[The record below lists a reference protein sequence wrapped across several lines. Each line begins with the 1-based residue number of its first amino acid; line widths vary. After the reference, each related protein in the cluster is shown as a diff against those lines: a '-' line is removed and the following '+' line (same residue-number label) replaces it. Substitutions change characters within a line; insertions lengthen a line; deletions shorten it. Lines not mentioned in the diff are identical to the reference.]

1 MKLQCQKYLQY
12 DSEHLLL
19 LLFCI
24 FRFFPGKSDHGAFLS
39 CRAENPHLK
48 ENNAVEDQ
56 WKIKVQCKENNVAL
70 Y

>member
-1 MKLQCQKYLQY
+1 MKLQCQKYLQH
-12 DSEHLLL
+12 DSE
-19 LLFCI
+19 LFFIIII
-24 FRFFPGKSDHGAFLS
+24 FRFFPGKFDHGAFLS

-56 WKIKVQCKENNVAL
+56 WKIKVQCKENNVAF